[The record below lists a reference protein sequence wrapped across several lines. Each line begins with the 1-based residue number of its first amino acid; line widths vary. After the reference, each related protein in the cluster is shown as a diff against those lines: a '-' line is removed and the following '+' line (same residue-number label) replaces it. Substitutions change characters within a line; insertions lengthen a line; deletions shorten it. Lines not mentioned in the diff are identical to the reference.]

1 MTHRMRALLMAT
13 AGVALFAPV
22 PELSAQSAA
31 QATVPAN
38 EWEVPWNGRPRDP
51 YVHQDGTVFFA
62 GQAGNYV
69 GRLDP
74 RSGEFRRYELPERT
88 NPHTVVVGP
97 DRMVWIAGNR
107 NATIGRLN
115 PQTGDIRWYQMTDS
129 TVRDPH
135 TMVFDKDGNL
145 WFTAQNSNAVG
156 HLNVNS
162 GAIRYVKTGERT
174 RPYGILLNSRGVVW
188 VNLFGTNKIGK
199 IDPNT
204 YELTTYDLP
213 HERARG
219 RRIAITPDDVVWY
232 TDYTRGMLG
241 RVNPNTG
248 AITEIPLPGGPASLP
263 YGMGSDDKGRIW
275 VAESGQKGAIL
286 QGYDPAT
293 RRFFGRTLVGRED
306 NNTIRHMYF
315 DPRTGLLWFGTD
327 QGNIGRAEVSGART
341 AM

>member
-1 MTHRMRALLMAT
+1 MRLATLTLCIALVGAD
-13 AGVALFAPV
+13 
-22 PELSAQSAA
+22 LSAQI
-31 QATVPAN
+31 VPAQ
-38 EWEVPWNGRPRDP
+38 EWPIEWGGRPRDP
-51 YVHQDGTVFFA
+51 YVTPDGIVYFA

-74 RSGEFRRYELPERT
+74 QSGQTRRYELPPNT

-97 DRMVWIAGNR
+97 DNHVWIAGNR

-115 PQTGDIRWYQMTDS
+115 PATGDIRWYAMTDS
-129 TVRDPH
+129 TIRDPH
-135 TMVFDKDGNL
+135 TMIFDRDGNL

-156 HLNVNS
+156 HLTVQT

-174 RPYGILLNSRGVVW
+174 RPYGIELNSRGEVW
-188 VNLFGTNKIGK
+188 FNLFGTNKIGR
-199 IDPNT
+199 INPRT

-241 RVNPNTG
+241 RVDPTSG
-248 AITEIPLPGGPASLP
+248 RVTEMPLPGGAASLP
-263 YGMGSDDKGRIW
+263 YGMAKDAQGRIW
-275 VAESGQKGAIL
+275 VTESGPKGAIL
-286 QGYDPAT
+286 QGFDPST
-293 RRFFGRTLVGRED
+293 GRFFGRTLIGKED

-327 QGNIGRAEVSGART
+327 QGTVGRAEVSRART

>member
-1 MTHRMRALLMAT
+1 MRTLLTFALL
-13 AGVALFAPV
+13 GALAA
-22 PELSAQSAA
+22 PELSAQV
-31 QATVPAN
+31 VPTQ
-38 EWEVPWNGRPRDP
+38 EWPIEWGGRPRDP
-51 YVHQDGTVFFA
+51 YVAQDGIVYFA

-74 RSGEFRRYELPERT
+74 RTGQTRRYELPANT
-88 NPHTVVVGP
+88 NPHTVVAGP
-97 DRMVWIAGNR
+97 DNHIWIAGNR

-115 PQTGDIRWYQMTDS
+115 PANGEIRWYPMTDS

-135 TMVFDKDGNL
+135 TMVFDRSGNL

-156 HLNVNS
+156 HLSVRS

-174 RPYGILLNSRGVVW
+174 RPYGIELNSRGEVW
-188 VNLFGTNKIGK
+188 VNLFGTNKIGR
-199 IDPNT
+199 INPQT

-241 RVNPNTG
+241 RVDPRTG
-248 AITEIPLPGGPASLP
+248 RVTEIPLPGGAASLP

-275 VAESGQKGAIL
+275 VTESGTKGAIL

-293 RRFFGRTLVGRED
+293 SRFFGRTLIGKED
-306 NNTIRHMYF
+306 NNTIRHMMF
-315 DPRTGLLWFGTD
+315 DRRTGLLWFGTD
-327 QGNIGRAEVSGART
+327 QGTIGRAEVSRAQT

>member
-1 MTHRMRALLMAT
+1 MHLTKLALVALSLSAT
-13 AGVALFAPV
+13 AAEVQAQLV
-22 PELSAQSAA
+22 PNL
-31 QATVPAN
+31 
-38 EWEVPWNGRPRDP
+38 EWPIEWGGRPRDP
-51 YVHQDGTVFFA
+51 YVAPDGIVYFA

-74 RSGEFRRYELPERT
+74 RSGQTRRYELPPNT

-97 DRMVWIAGNR
+97 DNHVWIAGNR
-107 NATIGRLN
+107 NGTIGRMN
-115 PQTGDIRWYQMTDS
+115 PATGDIRWYPMPDS

-135 TMVFDKDGNL
+135 TMIFDRDGNL

-156 HLNVNS
+156 HMNVQT
-162 GAIRYVKTGERT
+162 GAIRFVKTARDS
-174 RPYGILLNSRGVVW
+174 RPYGIDLNSRGEVW
-188 VNLFGTNKIGK
+188 FNLFGTNKIGR
-199 IDPNT
+199 INPRT

-241 RVNPNTG
+241 RLDPTNGRV
-248 AITEIPLPGGPASLP
+248 TEVPLPGGPASLP
-263 YGMGSDDKGRIW
+263 YGMARDAQGRVW
-275 VAESGQKGAIL
+275 VTESGPKGAIL
-286 QGYDPAT
+286 QGYDPST
-293 RRFFGRTLVGRED
+293 GRFFGRTLIGKEE

-327 QGNIGRAEVSGART
+327 AGTVGRAEVSRART

>member
-1 MTHRMRALLMAT
+1 MRLATLTLCIALVGAD
-13 AGVALFAPV
+13 
-22 PELSAQSAA
+22 LSAQI
-31 QATVPAN
+31 VPAQ
-38 EWEVPWNGRPRDP
+38 EWPIEWGGRPRDP
-51 YVHQDGTVFFA
+51 YVTPDGIVYFA

-74 RSGEFRRYELPERT
+74 QSGQTRRYELPPNT

-97 DRMVWIAGNR
+97 DNHVWIAGNR

-115 PQTGDIRWYQMTDS
+115 PATGDIRWYAMTDS
-129 TVRDPH
+129 TIRDPH
-135 TMVFDKDGNL
+135 TMIFDRDGNL

-156 HLNVNS
+156 HLTVQT

-174 RPYGILLNSRGVVW
+174 RPYGIELNSRGEVW
-188 VNLFGTNKIGK
+188 FNLFGTNKIGR
-199 IDPNT
+199 INPRT

-241 RVNPNTG
+241 RVDPTNG
-248 AITEIPLPGGPASLP
+248 RVTEMPLPGGAASLP
-263 YGMGSDDKGRIW
+263 YGMAKDAQGRIW
-275 VAESGQKGAIL
+275 VTESGPKGAIL
-286 QGYDPAT
+286 QGFDPST
-293 RRFFGRTLVGRED
+293 GRFFGRTLIGKED

-327 QGNIGRAEVSGART
+327 QGTIGRAEVSRART

>member
-1 MTHRMRALLMAT
+1 MRLATLTLCIALVGAD
-13 AGVALFAPV
+13 
-22 PELSAQSAA
+22 LSAQI
-31 QATVPAN
+31 VPAQ
-38 EWEVPWNGRPRDP
+38 EWPIEWGGRPRDP
-51 YVHQDGTVFFA
+51 YVTPDGIVYFA

-74 RSGEFRRYELPERT
+74 QSGETRRYELPPNT

-97 DRMVWIAGNR
+97 DNHVWIAGNR

-115 PQTGDIRWYQMTDS
+115 PATGDIRWYAMTDS
-129 TVRDPH
+129 TIRDPH
-135 TMVFDKDGNL
+135 TMIFDRDGNL

-156 HLNVNS
+156 HLTVQT

-174 RPYGILLNSRGVVW
+174 RPYGIELNSRGEVW
-188 VNLFGTNKIGK
+188 FNLFGTNKIGR
-199 IDPNT
+199 INPRT

-241 RVNPNTG
+241 RVDPTNG
-248 AITEIPLPGGPASLP
+248 RVTEMPLPGGAASLP
-263 YGMGSDDKGRIW
+263 YGMAKDAQGRIW
-275 VAESGQKGAIL
+275 VTESGPKGAIL
-286 QGYDPAT
+286 QGFDPST
-293 RRFFGRTLVGRED
+293 GRFFGRTLIGKED

-327 QGNIGRAEVSGART
+327 QGTIGRAEVSRART

>member
-1 MTHRMRALLMAT
+1 MRLATLTLCIALVGAD
-13 AGVALFAPV
+13 
-22 PELSAQSAA
+22 LSAQI
-31 QATVPAN
+31 VPAQ
-38 EWEVPWNGRPRDP
+38 EWPIEWGGRPRDP
-51 YVHQDGTVFFA
+51 YVTPDGIVYFA

-74 RSGEFRRYELPERT
+74 RSGQTRKYELPPNT

-97 DRMVWIAGNR
+97 DNHVWIAGNR

-115 PQTGDIRWYQMTDS
+115 PATGNIRWYAMTDS
-129 TVRDPH
+129 TIRDPH
-135 TMVFDKDGNL
+135 TMIFDRDGNL

-156 HLNVNS
+156 HLTVQT

-174 RPYGILLNSRGVVW
+174 RPYGIELNSRGEVW
-188 VNLFGTNKIGK
+188 FNLFGTNKIGR
-199 IDPNT
+199 INPRT

-241 RVNPNTG
+241 RVDPTNG
-248 AITEIPLPGGPASLP
+248 RVTEMPLPGGAASLP
-263 YGMGSDDKGRIW
+263 YGMAKDAQGRIW
-275 VAESGQKGAIL
+275 VTESGPKGAIL
-286 QGYDPAT
+286 QGFDPST
-293 RRFFGRTLVGRED
+293 GRFFGRTLIGKED

-327 QGNIGRAEVSGART
+327 QGTIGRAEVSRART

>member
-1 MTHRMRALLMAT
+1 MRLATLTLCIALVGAD
-13 AGVALFAPV
+13 
-22 PELSAQSAA
+22 LSAQI
-31 QATVPAN
+31 VPAQ
-38 EWEVPWNGRPRDP
+38 EWPIEWGGRPRDP
-51 YVHQDGTVFFA
+51 YVTPDGIVYFA

-74 RSGEFRRYELPERT
+74 QSGQTRRYELPPNT

-97 DRMVWIAGNR
+97 DNHVWIAGNR

-115 PQTGDIRWYQMTDS
+115 PATGNIRWYAMTDS
-129 TVRDPH
+129 TIRDPH
-135 TMVFDKDGNL
+135 TMIFDRDGNL

-156 HLNVNS
+156 HLTVQT

-174 RPYGILLNSRGVVW
+174 RPYGIELNSRGEVW
-188 VNLFGTNKIGK
+188 FNLFGTNKIGR
-199 IDPNT
+199 INPRT

-241 RVNPNTG
+241 RVDPTNG
-248 AITEIPLPGGPASLP
+248 RVTEMPLPGGAASLP
-263 YGMGSDDKGRIW
+263 YGMAKDAQGRIW
-275 VAESGQKGAIL
+275 VTESGPKGAIL
-286 QGYDPAT
+286 QGFDPST
-293 RRFFGRTLVGRED
+293 GRFFGRTLIGKED

-327 QGNIGRAEVSGART
+327 QGTIGRAEVSRART

>member
-1 MTHRMRALLMAT
+1 MRIARFALALAF
-13 AGVALFAPV
+13 VASTDL
-22 PELSAQSAA
+22 AA
-31 QATVPAN
+31 QIVPAQ
-38 EWEVPWNGRPRDP
+38 EWPIEWGGRPRDP
-51 YVHQDGTVFFA
+51 YVAPDGIVYFA

-74 RSGEFRRYELPERT
+74 RSGETRRYELPANT

-97 DRMVWIAGNR
+97 DNHVWIAGNR

-115 PQTGDIRWYQMTDS
+115 PATGDIRWYPMTDPS
-129 TVRDPH
+129 VRDPH
-135 TMVFDKDGNL
+135 TMIFDRDGNL

-156 HLNVNS
+156 HMNVQS
-162 GAIRYVKTGERT
+162 GEIRYVKTEPNS
-174 RPYGILLNSRGVVW
+174 RPYGIELNSRGEVW
-188 VNLFGTNKIGK
+188 FNLFGTNKIGR
-199 IDPNT
+199 INPRT

-213 HERARG
+213 NERARG

-241 RVNPNTG
+241 RVDPTNG
-248 AITEIPLPGGPASLP
+248 RVTEMPLPGGPASLP
-263 YGMGSDDKGRIW
+263 YGMARDAQGRVW
-275 VAESGQKGAIL
+275 VTESGPKGAIL
-286 QGYDPAT
+286 QGYDPST
-293 RRFFGRTLVGRED
+293 GRFFGRTLIGKED

-327 QGNIGRAEVSGART
+327 QGTIGRAEVSRART

>member
-1 MTHRMRALLMAT
+1 MKLSSLALALSL
-13 AGVALFAPV
+13 VAST
-22 PELSAQSAA
+22 ELSAQI
-31 QATVPAN
+31 VPAQ
-38 EWEVPWNGRPRDP
+38 EWPIEWGGRPRDP
-51 YVHQDGTVFFA
+51 YVAPDGIVYFA

-74 RSGEFRRYELPERT
+74 RSGQTRRYELPPNT

-97 DRMVWIAGNR
+97 DAMVWIAGNR

-115 PQTGDIRWYQMTDS
+115 PATGDIRWYPMTDS

-135 TMVFDKDGNL
+135 TMIFDRDGNL

-156 HLNVNS
+156 HMNVQT
-162 GAIRYVKTGERT
+162 GAIRYVKTAQNS
-174 RPYGILLNSRGVVW
+174 RPYGIELSSRGEVW
-188 VNLFGTNKIGK
+188 FNLFGTNKIGR
-199 IDPNT
+199 INPRT

-241 RVNPNTG
+241 RLDPTNGRV
-248 AITEIPLPGGPASLP
+248 TEMPLPGGAASLP
-263 YGMGSDDKGRIW
+263 YGMARDAQGRVW
-275 VAESGQKGAIL
+275 VTESGPKGAIL

-293 RRFFGRTLVGRED
+293 GRFFGRTLIGKED

-315 DPRTGLLWFGTD
+315 DPKTGLLWFGTD
-327 QGNIGRAEVSGART
+327 AGTIGRAEVSRART

>member
-1 MTHRMRALLMAT
+1 MRLATLTLCMALVGAD
-13 AGVALFAPV
+13 
-22 PELSAQSAA
+22 LSAQI
-31 QATVPAN
+31 VPAQ
-38 EWEVPWNGRPRDP
+38 EWPIEWGGRPRDP
-51 YVHQDGTVFFA
+51 YVTPDGIVYFA

-74 RSGEFRRYELPERT
+74 QSGQTRRYELPPNT

-97 DRMVWIAGNR
+97 DNHVWIAGNR
-107 NATIGRLN
+107 NATIGRMN
-115 PQTGDIRWYQMTDS
+115 PATGDIRWYAMTDS
-129 TVRDPH
+129 TIRDPH
-135 TMVFDKDGNL
+135 TMIFDRDGNL

-156 HLNVNS
+156 HLTVQT

-174 RPYGILLNSRGVVW
+174 RPYGIELNSRGEVW
-188 VNLFGTNKIGK
+188 FNLFGTNKIGR
-199 IDPNT
+199 INPRT

-241 RVNPNTG
+241 RVDPTNG
-248 AITEIPLPGGPASLP
+248 RVTEMPLPGGAASLP
-263 YGMGSDDKGRIW
+263 YGMAKDAQGRIW
-275 VAESGQKGAIL
+275 VTESGPKGAIL
-286 QGYDPAT
+286 QGFDPST
-293 RRFFGRTLVGRED
+293 GRFFGRTLIGKED

-327 QGNIGRAEVSGART
+327 QGTIGRAEVSRART

>member
-1 MTHRMRALLMAT
+1 MRIARFALALAF
-13 AGVALFAPV
+13 VASTDL
-22 PELSAQSAA
+22 AA
-31 QATVPAN
+31 QIVPAQ
-38 EWEVPWNGRPRDP
+38 EWPIEWGGRPRDP
-51 YVHQDGTVFFA
+51 YVAPDGIVYFA

-74 RSGEFRRYELPERT
+74 RSGETRRYELPENT

-97 DRMVWIAGNR
+97 DNHVWIAGNR

-115 PQTGDIRWYQMTDS
+115 PATGDIRWYPMTDPS
-129 TVRDPH
+129 VRDPH
-135 TMVFDKDGNL
+135 TMVFDRDGNL

-156 HLNVNS
+156 HMNVQT
-162 GAIRYVKTGERT
+162 GAIRYVMTGERT
-174 RPYGILLNSRGVVW
+174 RPYGIELNSRGEVW
-188 VNLFGTNKIGK
+188 FNLFGTNKIGR
-199 IDPNT
+199 INPRT

-213 HERARG
+213 NERARG

-241 RVNPNTG
+241 RVDPTNG
-248 AITEIPLPGGPASLP
+248 RVTEMPLPGGAASLP
-263 YGMGSDDKGRIW
+263 YGMARDAQGRVW
-275 VAESGQKGAIL
+275 VTESGPKGAIL
-286 QGYDPAT
+286 QGYDPST
-293 RRFFGRTLVGRED
+293 GRFFGRTLIGKED

-327 QGNIGRAEVSGART
+327 QGTIGRAEVSRART

>member
-1 MTHRMRALLMAT
+1 MRLATLTLCIALVGAD
-13 AGVALFAPV
+13 
-22 PELSAQSAA
+22 LSAQI
-31 QATVPAN
+31 VPAQ
-38 EWEVPWNGRPRDP
+38 EWPIELGGRPRDP
-51 YVHQDGTVFFA
+51 YVTPDGIVYFA

-74 RSGEFRRYELPERT
+74 QSGQTRRYELPPNT

-97 DRMVWIAGNR
+97 DNHVWIAGNR

-115 PQTGDIRWYQMTDS
+115 PATGDIRWYAMTDS
-129 TVRDPH
+129 TIRDPH
-135 TMVFDKDGNL
+135 TMIFDRDGNL

-156 HLNVNS
+156 HLTVQT

-174 RPYGILLNSRGVVW
+174 RPYGIELNSRGEVW
-188 VNLFGTNKIGK
+188 FNLFGTNKIGR
-199 IDPNT
+199 INPRT

-213 HERARG
+213 HERALG

-241 RVNPNTG
+241 RVDPTNG
-248 AITEIPLPGGPASLP
+248 RVTEMPLPGGAASLP
-263 YGMGSDDKGRIW
+263 YGMAKDAQGRIW
-275 VAESGQKGAIL
+275 VTESGPKGAIL
-286 QGYDPAT
+286 QGFDPST
-293 RRFFGRTLVGRED
+293 GRFFGRTLIGKED

-327 QGNIGRAEVSGART
+327 QGTIGRAEVSRART

>member
-1 MTHRMRALLMAT
+1 MRLATLTLCIALVGAD
-13 AGVALFAPV
+13 
-22 PELSAQSAA
+22 LSAQI
-31 QATVPAN
+31 VPAQ
-38 EWEVPWNGRPRDP
+38 EWPIELGGRPRDP
-51 YVHQDGTVFFA
+51 YVTPDGIVYFA

-74 RSGEFRRYELPERT
+74 QSGQTRRYELPPNT

-97 DRMVWIAGNR
+97 DNHVWIAGNR

-115 PQTGDIRWYQMTDS
+115 PATGDIRWYAMTDS
-129 TVRDPH
+129 TIRDPH
-135 TMVFDKDGNL
+135 TMIFDRDGNL

-156 HLNVNS
+156 HLTVQT

-174 RPYGILLNSRGVVW
+174 RPYGIELNSRGEVW
-188 VNLFGTNKIGK
+188 FNLFGTNKIGR
-199 IDPNT
+199 INPRT

-241 RVNPNTG
+241 RVDPTNG
-248 AITEIPLPGGPASLP
+248 RVTEMPLPGGAASLP
-263 YGMGSDDKGRIW
+263 YGMAKDAQGRIW
-275 VAESGQKGAIL
+275 VTESGPKGAIL
-286 QGYDPAT
+286 QGFDPST
-293 RRFFGRTLVGRED
+293 GRFFGRTLIGKED

-327 QGNIGRAEVSGART
+327 QGTIGRAEVSRART

>member
-1 MTHRMRALLMAT
+1 MKIRILAL
-13 AGVALFAPV
+13 ALGLASASS
-22 PELSAQSAA
+22 LSAQI
-31 QATVPAN
+31 VPAQ
-38 EWEVPWNGRPRDP
+38 EWPIEWGGRPRDP
-51 YVHQDGTVFFA
+51 YVAPDGIVYFA

-74 RSGEFRRYELPERT
+74 SSGQTRRYELPANT

-97 DRMVWIAGNR
+97 DNHVWIAGNR
-107 NATIGRLN
+107 NATIGRMN
-115 PQTGDIRWYQMTDS
+115 PATGDIRWYPMTDS

-135 TMVFDKDGNL
+135 TMVFDRDGNL

-156 HLNVNS
+156 HLNVQS

-174 RPYGILLNSRGVVW
+174 RPYGIELNSRGEVW
-188 VNLFGTNKIGK
+188 VNLFGTNKIAR
-199 IDPNT
+199 INPRS
-204 YELTTYDLP
+204 YELTSYDLP

-241 RVNPNTG
+241 RVDPTNG
-248 AITEIPLPGGPASLP
+248 RVTEMPLPGGAASLP
-263 YGMGSDDKGRIW
+263 YGMARDAQGRVW
-275 VAESGQKGAIL
+275 VTESGPKGAIL
-286 QGYDPAT
+286 QGYDPSSG
-293 RRFFGRTLVGRED
+293 RFFGRTLVGKED

-315 DPRTGLLWFGTD
+315 DPKTGLLWFGTD
-327 QGNIGRAEVSGART
+327 QGTIGRAEVSRART